1 MIFQLANDEGK
12 FSIDNEGYI
21 TLSGSLDRESASSYN
36 ITVTV
41 LDRGQPQFS
50 ATNYLYIEV
59 TDVNDVEPELERV

>member
-1 MIFQLANDEGK
+1 MQIPVIALEFCYLHNLH
-12 FSIDNEGYI
+12 N
-21 TLSGSLDRESASSYN
+21 TNLSYN

-50 ATNYLYIEV
+50 ETNYLFIEV

>member
-1 MIFQLANDEGK
+1 MANDEGR
-12 FSIDNEGYI
+12 FSIDNEGRI
-21 TLSGSLDRESASSYN
+21 TLSGSLDRESAGSYN

-50 ATNYLYIEV
+50 ETNYLFIEV